1 MGVNLR
7 RWWTP
12 TAPLVLENWRE
23 PCSGWRYPLVPVTR
37 NLCEDAPV
45 RLSWFLREYD
55 RVHHDFDR
63 DLYVYAWWPIAP
75 LARVAY
81 WWLRGTP
88 LRWSIER
95 WLNRRV
101 ADKRESEVYNF
112 ALLGFWRPLRAW
124 TWRKTFPRQRWIT
137 ASFG

>member
-1 MGVNLR
+1 MRANLR

-12 TAPLVLENWRE
+12 TE
-23 PCSGWRYPLVPVTR
+23 PVFPHPIHWWLQEPVSGWQFTLVPV
-37 NLCEDAPV
+37 
-45 RLSWFLREYD
+45 LREMLKYIPQFARVALPKHR

-81 WWLRGTP
+81 WWRYGTP

-95 WLNRRV
+95 WMNRRV
-101 ADKRESEVYNF
+101 ADKREGWCYNF
-112 ALLGFWRPLRAW
+112 ALLGHWRPLRAW
-124 TWRKTFPRQRWIT
+124 TWRRIRSATR
-137 ASFG
+137 